1 MSQEFWV
8 RNNEEYEPQNSSSDI
23 SDVKIFHG
31 ISDNMMQYICHVA
44 NVDQYDEIF
53 FKCLI
58 YELWSYDEYII
69 YIIWVYY
76 KIWKSLYIWFLFINN
91 INVRIKQ

>member
-1 MSQEFWV
+1 MILRLNERQLRDIVVNRCRKNSESEI
-8 RNNEEYEPQNSSSDI
+8 NEEYEPQNSSSDI

-44 NVDQYDEIF
+44 NVDQCDEIF

-58 YELWSYDEYII
+58 YEL
-69 YIIWVYY
+69 
-76 KIWKSLYIWFLFINN
+76 
-91 INVRIKQ
+91 